1 MFEVEGEET
10 SRAGR
15 RPAAC
20 NGGLAEVS
28 GEQVGRCALRVFR
41 NTEVTDVAE
50 ENPAGVQPPW
60 AARRENSEAGKSTNI
75 TGGVKERCDGGSK
88 SRARGEDFSA
98 WQKRVGSRKYV
109 NYKEQQLIRL

>member
-1 MFEVEGEET
+1 MFEVEGEER

-20 NGGLAEVS
+20 NGGLVELS
-28 GEQVGRCALRVFR
+28 GEQVGRGAQHVFR

-50 ENPAGVQPPW
+50 ENSAGVQLSW
-60 AARRENSEAGKSTNI
+60 AARRENSEAEKSKNI

-88 SRARGEDFSA
+88 SQARGKDFINVA
-98 WQKRVGSRKYV
+98 ETETRQF
-109 NYKEQQLIRL
+109 

>member
-20 NGGLAEVS
+20 NGGLAELS
-28 GEQVGRCALRVFR
+28 GEQVGRGARRVFG

-50 ENPAGVQPPW
+50 ENSAGVQLPW
-60 AARRENSEAGKSTNI
+60 AARRESSEAEKPTNI
-75 TGGVKERCDGGSK
+75 TGGVQ
-88 SRARGEDFSA
+88 ED
-98 WQKRVGSRKYV
+98 
-109 NYKEQQLIRL
+109 L

>member
-20 NGGLAEVS
+20 NGGLAELS
-28 GEQVGRCALRVFR
+28 GEQVGRGARRVFR
-41 NTEVTDVAE
+41 NMEVTDVVE
-50 ENPAGVQPPW
+50 ENSAGVQPSW
-60 AARRENSEAGKSTNI
+60 AARRENSEAEKPTST

-88 SRARGEDFSA
+88 SQARGEDLSA
-98 WQKRVGSRKYV
+98 WQKRVGSREYV
-109 NYKEQQLIRL
+109 KEELQRTTTN